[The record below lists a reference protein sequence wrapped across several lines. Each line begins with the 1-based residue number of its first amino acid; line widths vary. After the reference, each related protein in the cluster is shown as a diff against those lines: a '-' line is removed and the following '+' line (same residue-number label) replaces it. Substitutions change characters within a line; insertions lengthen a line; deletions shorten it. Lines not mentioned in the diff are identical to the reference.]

1 MNQLSQLPAVP
12 RTKPASQAHS
22 NGVAAPGTKS
32 EAQARQ
38 LDATL
43 LAFAREVMTHDDAA
57 SEMPLR
63 QFRVCMELV
72 EGARSMSALSREL
85 GVSLS
90 AMTQI
95 ANRLERGGLVTRG
108 FEDTDRRVRQLTLTP
123 RARRMLRVRQE
134 SRISRIAAVLERM
147 PPVARAE
154 ALTALEALR
163 AAAAI
168 NESAGDETGSSP
180 E

>member
-1 MNQLSQLPAVP
+1 MNQLGQLPVAP
-12 RTKPASQAHS
+12 RTNA
-22 NGVAAPGTKS
+22 AAPSIAFDAPSAES

-38 LDATL
+38 LDASL

-95 ANRLERGGLVTRG
+95 ANRLERAGLVTRG
-108 FEDTDRRVRQLTLTP
+108 FEDTDRRVRQLSLTP

-134 SRISRIAAVLERM
+134 SRISRIATVLERM
-147 PPVARAE
+147 PAATRAE
-154 ALTALEALR
+154 ALAAFDALR
-163 AAAAI
+163 LAATV
-168 NESAGDETGSSP
+168 NENTGGEPGGSP
-180 E
+180 S